1 MLYGVARAAE
11 GATDEAIAQTL
22 HLGISTVHRTR
33 QRFVDEGLMAALH
46 ERSRSG
52 SPLTLT
58 GKQAVFLVALA
69 CSTPPAGCC
78 WWTVQLLA
86 DRFIELRPWKPFPV
100 KVCGASLKKRPQTVA
115 TSRMVYSQ
123 YQSRGRLA
131 YEHVLDLYAEPDDPR
146 YPQVC
151 FDESPVQFASEPP
164 SPTRPPGEPARYDCE
179 YKREGTA
186 NLFRSYSPCRVGVQ
200 A

>member
-1 MLYGVARAAE
+1 MADKYLVDLTEEEREDLLNVIHKGKAAARKVARAHVLLRAAE

-69 CSTPPAGCC
+69 CSTPPAGRCR
-78 WWTVQLLA
+78 WT
-86 DRFIELRPWKPFPV
+86 DRRRW
-100 KVCGASLKKRPQTVA
+100 
-115 TSRMVYSQ
+115 
-123 YQSRGRLA
+123 
-131 YEHVLDLYAEPDDPR
+131 
-146 YPQVC
+146 
-151 FDESPVQFASEPP
+151 
-164 SPTRPPGEPARYDCE
+164 
-179 YKREGTA
+179 
-186 NLFRSYSPCRVGVQ
+186 
-200 A
+200 